1 MNYEHTEALIKL
13 LNGALAAYMWTYLIP
28 IAAPKRKMRRA
39 RTVYARHGVHPDK
52 AEGIEGDRLC
62 GRLPDGHLPHGA

>member
-39 RTVYARHGVHPDK
+39 RTVYALSLIH
-52 AEGIEGDRLC
+52 I
-62 GRLPDGHLPHGA
+62 

>member
-28 IAAPKRKMRRA
+28 IAAPNEKCAGPEPCM
-39 RTVYARHGVHPDK
+39 PS
-52 AEGIEGDRLC
+52 
-62 GRLPDGHLPHGA
+62 

>member
-28 IAAPKRKMRRA
+28 IAAPNRKMRRA
-39 RTVYARHGVHPDK
+39 RTVYALLMMAVMFLIDC
-52 AEGIEGDRLC
+52 DF
-62 GRLPDGHLPHGA
+62 HLQTSE